1 MATSSKKLPGKV
13 GKKVTYVGPARTPAP
28 APRIAPK
35 PAAPAAPSAPA
46 APPQIM
52 PFLTAEDLLGQ
63 IGFDFTNAQSLADID
78 KTLADLAANIGV
90 QRKQTDKQA
99 KQSTSDATDSAISRG
114 LFRSSVKDA
123 QIYDIEANRA
133 LQQQFFTD
141 QLNNATLDADRRKR
155 AIFDAQQARDQALA
169 IQAVQ
174 NAQNA
179 SAQQSVAPPAP
190 AGAGSAANTA
200 AAIQALQAKQLAAQK
215 QQAAQAKAAQ
225 AKAAA
230 TKPKGKY
237 GMSGPTNVK
246 YVR

>member
-1 MATSSKKLPGKV
+1 MATNSKKLAGKA

-28 APRIAPK
+28 APRTAPK
-35 PAAPAAPSAPA
+35 AAAPAAPTAPV

-78 KTLADLAANIGV
+78 KTLADLSANVGM

-99 KQSTSDATDSAISRG
+99 TQNKSEATDSSIARG

-141 QLNNATLDADRRKR
+141 QLNNASLDADRRKR
-155 AIFDAQQARDQALA
+155 AIFDAQQAQQQAMALK
-169 IQAVQ
+169 AVQ
-174 NAQNA
+174 NAQAA
-179 SAQQSVAPPAP
+179 SAQQSVAPA
-190 AGAGSAANTA
+190 AASGGGATANAA

-215 QQAAQAKAAQ
+215 QQAAQV
-225 AKAAA
+225 KAAA
-230 TKPKGKY
+230 SVKPKGKY
-237 GMSGPTNVK
+237 GMTGPTNVK